1 MTEQIFMVTESIDKR
16 CAHGGKRMKRL
27 GFRLP
32 AFLLTIFFML
42 TLSSCASHDTEPEPL
57 ADYGQDGATFARK
70 LAAECPRRVPFSNQ
84 EKKAAQ
90 LIIEQLKTEGYEPE
104 QQFFSVKDETGV
116 ERTSSNI
123 IVRLKGVGFKRS
135 KSAAKHADAPDTIRD
150 RLMVIGAHYDTPW
163 IEDKLDTEGKPIP
176 IKADGIHDNASGV
189 ASVLT
194 AARVMREMTPGYDV
208 TFVFFGA
215 GTANYAG
222 ASHYLKSMSKE
233 DRQRLECMMN
243 IGPVYAGDKVYA
255 HAGQNSVVGGEFKD
269 YSKRRKLYQVTDVFF
284 ENLLYTRNE
293 YAVYTNQASFQ
304 VQLANGQTAVFREWT
319 TKRSDHTPFDN
330 AGIPV
335 VFIESGDYNIE
346 SLDEIGLESIN
357 QMFQNTNG
365 RLSGTNWDNMKEL
378 DALFEELDKL
388 KEYQQIPQINTAKE
402 TQADGTADPA
412 TTKPKKKPIDR
423 LTQRVNNTAFV
434 LAHVA
439 RKGPADYEF
448 IS

>member
-1 MTEQIFMVTESIDKR
+1 MMIESIDVR
-16 CAHGGKRMKRL
+16 CAPGEKRTRCFGLRL
-27 GFRLP
+27 L
-32 AFLLTIFFML
+32 AFLLASFFML
-42 TLSSCASHDTEPEPL
+42 TLPACSSRDKEPEPI

-104 QQFFSVKDETGV
+104 QQFFSLKDEAGV

-135 KSAAKHADAPDTIRD
+135 KTAGKRTGVPDTIRD
-150 RLMVIGAHYDTPW
+150 RLLVIGAHYDTPW
-163 IEDKLDTEGKPIP
+163 IEDKLDADGQPIP

-194 AARVMREMTPGYDV
+194 AARVMRDMTPGYDV

-222 ASHYLKSMSKE
+222 ASHFLKSMSKE

-243 IGPVYAGDKVYA
+243 VGPVYAGDKVYA

-269 YSKRRKLYQVTDVFF
+269 YLKRRKLYQVTDVFF
-284 ENLLYTRNE
+284 ENLLYTRNG
-293 YAVYTNQASFQ
+293 YAIYTNQASFP
-304 VQLANGQTAVFREWT
+304 VQLKNGQTAVFREWT
-319 TKRSDHTPFDN
+319 TKRSDHTPFDE

-346 SLDEIGLESIN
+346 SLDEVGLESIN
-357 QMFQNTNG
+357 QTFQNTNG
-365 RLSGTNWDNMKEL
+365 HLSGTNWDNTKEL
-378 DALFEELDKL
+378 DALFEELEKL
-388 KEYQQIPQINTAKE
+388 KEYQQIPQINTVKE
-402 TQADGTADPA
+402 TKADGKVDPDA
-412 TTKPKKKPIDR
+412 AKPEKKPIDR

-439 RKGPADYEF
+439 RKGPVDYEF

>member
-1 MTEQIFMVTESIDKR
+1 MMIESIDVR
-16 CAHGGKRMKRL
+16 CAPGEKRTRCFGLRL
-27 GFRLP
+27 L
-32 AFLLTIFFML
+32 AFLLASFFML
-42 TLSSCASHDTEPEPL
+42 TLPACSSRDKEPEPI

-104 QQFFSVKDETGV
+104 QQFFSIKDEAGV

-135 KSAAKHADAPDTIRD
+135 KTSGKRTGVPDTIRD
-150 RLMVIGAHYDTPW
+150 RLLVIGAHYDTPW
-163 IEDKLDTEGKPIP
+163 IEDKLDADGQPIP

-194 AARVMREMTPGYDV
+194 AARVMRDMTPGYDV

-222 ASHYLKSMSKE
+222 ASHFLKSMSKE

-243 IGPVYAGDKVYA
+243 VGPVYAGDKVYA

-269 YSKRRKLYQVTDVFF
+269 YLKRRKLYQVTDVFF
-284 ENLLYTRNE
+284 ENLLYTRNG
-293 YAVYTNQASFQ
+293 YAIYTNQASFQ
-304 VQLANGQTAVFREWT
+304 VQLKNGQTAVFREWT
-319 TKRSDHTPFDN
+319 TKRSDHTPFDE
-330 AGIPV
+330 AGIPI

-346 SLDEIGLESIN
+346 SLDEVGLESVN
-357 QMFQNTNG
+357 QTFQDTDG
-365 RLSGTNWDNMKEL
+365 RLSGTNWDNTKAL
-378 DALFEELDKL
+378 DALFAELEKL
-388 KEYQQIPQINTAKE
+388 REYQQIPQIGTAKE
-402 TQADGTADPA
+402 TRKDGKVDPDA
-412 TTKPKKKPIDR
+412 AKPEKKPIDR

-439 RKGPADYEF
+439 RKGPVDYEF

>member
-1 MTEQIFMVTESIDKR
+1 MKKKSVNMCRAPGEKRMGCFGLRLLASILAIVFLLSLFACASSEKETEQ
-16 CAHGGKRMKRL
+16 
-27 GFRLP
+27 
-32 AFLLTIFFML
+32 
-42 TLSSCASHDTEPEPL
+42 L

-70 LAAECPRRVPFSNQ
+70 LAKECPRRIPFSNQ

-90 LIIEQLKTEGYEPE
+90 LIIEQLETEGYEPE
-104 QQFFSVKDETGV
+104 QQFFTVKDAAGV
-116 ERTSSNI
+116 EHTSSNI
-123 IVRLKGVGFKRS
+123 IVRLKGVGFRRS
-135 KSAAKHADAPDTIRD
+135 KTAQKRPNVPDTIRD
-150 RLMVIGAHYDTPW
+150 RLLVIGAHYDTPW
-163 IEDKLDTEGKPIP
+163 IEDVFDADGQPIP

-189 ASVLT
+189 AAVLT

-222 ASHYLKSMSKE
+222 ASYFLKTMSKE
-233 DRQRLECMMN
+233 DRERLECMMN

-269 YSKRRKLYQVTDVFF
+269 YLKRRKLYQVTDVFF
-284 ENLLYTRNE
+284 ENLLYTRNG

-304 VQLANGQTAVFREWT
+304 VQLDNGQTAIFREWT
-319 TKRSDHTPFDN
+319 TKRSDHTPFDE

-346 SLDEIGLESIN
+346 SLDEVGLESVN
-357 QMFQNTNG
+357 QMFQDTNG
-365 RLSGTNWDNMKEL
+365 RLSGTNWDNTKVL
-378 DALFEELDKL
+378 DALFEELEKL
-388 KEYQQIPQINTAKE
+388 SQHQEIPQISTIKE
-402 TQADGTADPA
+402 TQADGRVDPS
-412 TTKPKKKPIDR
+412 TTMPAKKVIDR

-439 RKGPADYEF
+439 RKGPLDYEF
-448 IS
+448 AP